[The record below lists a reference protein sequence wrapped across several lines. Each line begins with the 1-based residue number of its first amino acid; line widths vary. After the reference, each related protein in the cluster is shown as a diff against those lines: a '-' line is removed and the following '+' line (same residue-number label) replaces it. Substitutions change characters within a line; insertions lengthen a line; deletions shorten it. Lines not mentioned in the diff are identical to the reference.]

1 MNTEFM
7 KGVVVPILTVI
18 DGEEKIDEAGMRDQV
33 EYVIQGG
40 VSGILAFGSNGE
52 FYMVEEDE
60 MERGLKIMVDQSA
73 GRVPVYF
80 GIGAISTKK
89 CCRLAQMA
97 RAAGMHLVIATQ
109 RPSVDVITGVIKAN
123 IPSRIAFAVSSQ
135 IDSRTILDSSG
146 AEKLLGRGDMLF
158 SPIGSSKPTRVQGC
172 FVTDGEVERIIEFI
186 KQSGQKMTYD
196 EQILQE
202 IDRHAVSDNKKK
214 GGKDEGGGFSD
225 EDEMLPS
232 AIEIVVETGQ
242 ASTSM
247 LQRRLKLGYARAA
260 RLMDAMEEKGIIGP
274 FEGSKPRQVLI
285 TKERWIEMKMVSA
298 AKAEDDR
305 RNY

>member
-1 MNTEFM
+1 
-7 KGVVVPILTVI
+7 
-18 DGEEKIDEAGMRDQV
+18 
-33 EYVIQGG
+33 
-40 VSGILAFGSNGE
+40 
-52 FYMVEEDE
+52 
-60 MERGLKIMVDQSA
+60 
-73 GRVPVYF
+73 
-80 GIGAISTKK
+80 
-89 CCRLAQMA
+89 
-97 RAAGMHLVIATQ
+97 
-109 RPSVDVITGVIKAN
+109 
-123 IPSRIAFAVSSQ
+123 
-135 IDSRTILDSSG
+135 
-146 AEKLLGRGDMLF
+146 MLF

-232 AIEIVVETGQ
+232 AIEIVVET
-242 ASTSM
+242 
-247 LQRRLKLGYARAA
+247 RAGIHLHA
-260 RLMDAMEEKGIIGP
+260 AKKAEAGLCACSPPDGCDGGKGIIGP

-285 TKERWIEMKMVSA
+285 TKERWIEMKMVAA
-298 AKAEDDR
+298 AKAEDDH